1 MNGILVIGYGNTL
14 RGDDGA
20 GVRAAE
26 LIAMH
31 YPNVH
36 CLTVHQLTLDLAE
49 TLSQHA
55 TVVFLDASVGVNR
68 VTASTLPIGTRP
80 EQYDSHILTP
90 LVLLNASHALYG
102 RCPDRAIQIEIPAS
116 DFAFGETLSPQ
127 TLSYIEEVVQD
138 FPSAADSPLS
148 RWFSS
153 VPS

>member
-1 MNGILVIGYGNTL
+1 MKGILVIGYGNTL

-55 TVVFLDASVGVNR
+55 TVVFLDASVAVNR
-68 VTASTLPIGTRP
+68 VTASTLHIGMQP
-80 EQYDSHILTP
+80 KEYDSHILTP

-116 DFAFGETLSPQ
+116 DFSFGEIPSPK
-127 TLSYIEEVVQD
+127 TMSYIEEVVQD
-138 FPSAADSPLS
+138 FPAAADSPLS
-148 RWFSS
+148 RWFAS